1 MSQYFHATIFS
12 PKITSLLKAI
22 NMGFL
27 KTRTGLVEVLISK
40 RINKL
45 INKTMGN
52 LNMIRQVLQPTR
64 KNIIDKNLEDKWK
77 TNVFFCTA
85 VDPSTTKEGKIYSD
99 LCGCSPITYKKRKKY
114 IYVFYVY
121 YCITILTTAT
131 NNRSYKETIHAFTEL
146 KTNLKIM
153 DSTQGSN
160 SCTSKHQQR

>member
-12 PKITSLLKAI
+12 PTITSLLKAI

-85 VDPSTTKEGKIYSD
+85 VEPSTTKEGQNYSD
-99 LCGCSPITYKKRKKY
+99 LCVSFPITPNKGNKY
-114 IYVFYVY
+114 IHVMYVY
-121 YCITILTTAT
+121 IFNGILMMEMK
-131 NNRSYKETIHAFTEL
+131 NRSDKEMIRDFSEC
-146 KTNLKIM
+146 NIDLKINGM
-153 DSTQGSN
+153 NPGFHFIY
-160 SCTSKHQQR
+160 K